1 MDDEELE
8 VPIGSALKLLM
19 QEDLVIHSINA
30 LEDRI
35 RILDDEIVRAREEIE
50 SKKRAQKDAN
60 NIFS

>member
-19 QEDLVIHSINA
+19 QEDLVIHSIDA
-30 LEDRI
+30 LEGRI
-35 RILDDEIVRAREEIE
+35 KILEEELVRARAEIE
-50 SKKRAQKDAN
+50 RKQIAQEDAN

>member
-8 VPIGSALKLLM
+8 VPVGSALKLLM
-19 QEDLVIHSINA
+19 QEDLEIHSIDA

-35 RILDDEIVRAREEIE
+35 RILDGELVRARAEIE
-50 SKKRAQKDAN
+50 RKKKAQNDAN